1 MDRLT
6 VVKQVWLGFVLRLAV
21 YPANYIQIYD
31 RDQFAAK
38 WYLVILTDLIITT
51 IWKFRL
57 SEKKMKISQVKPAWR
72 LSIYPSFSVGKFIF
86 EVKILVTIVYFV
98 YKFVIIMYTA
108 DNITYMTLKNNRSI
122 DLHAHT
128 IFTTYSFNKS
138 NFLQQQLSYIWLATK
153 HSFPSCHKGDSS
165 HTTNITYPL
174 LERFMHSSAE
184 PRSYFYTPG
193 LTLEFI
199 LILKVIC
206 QRLIEY
212 FLLVI
217 K

>member
-1 MDRLT
+1 MLFCTRHQRQLLSHCFL
-6 VVKQVWLGFVLRLAV
+6 LGGDGIRM
-21 YPANYIQIYD
+21 
-31 RDQFAAK
+31 
-38 WYLVILTDLIITT
+38 
-51 IWKFRL
+51 
-57 SEKKMKISQVKPAWR
+57 S
-72 LSIYPSFSVGKFIF
+72 G
-86 EVKILVTIVYFV
+86 
-98 YKFVIIMYTA
+98 
-108 DNITYMTLKNNRSI
+108 
-122 DLHAHT
+122 
-128 IFTTYSFNKS
+128 
-138 NFLQQQLSYIWLATK
+138 ATK

-174 LERFMHSSAE
+174 FERFMHSSAE

-217 K
+217 KYNMILIKWQLSIFLIAIDSTIPSKVTELTCCESDCIYHNNS